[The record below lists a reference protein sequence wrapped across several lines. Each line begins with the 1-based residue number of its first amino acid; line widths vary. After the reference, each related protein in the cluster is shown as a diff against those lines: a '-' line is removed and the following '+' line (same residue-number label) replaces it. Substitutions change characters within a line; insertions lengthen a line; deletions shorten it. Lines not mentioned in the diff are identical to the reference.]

1 MVQEIYLKL
10 TKDQKLEGIIFS
22 STLSEYRSLSGNETT
37 HNILC
42 SMPIEQQKREIG
54 YLKNDKFF
62 NKSQYK
68 YNIIRS

>member
-1 MVQEIYLKL
+1 MVQKVYLKL
-10 TKDQKLEGIIFS
+10 TKDQKLKGIIFS
-22 STLSEYRSLSGNETT
+22 STLSVNRNLSGNETT

-54 YLKNDKFF
+54 YLKDDKFF
-62 NKSQYK
+62 RKSPYK